1 MSAIESLFDVYFDE
15 EITEAEAEAEKLL
28 DVVIRVQAESSSNND
43 DLFSVCVLTVP
54 DVARFPLP
62 ARYSIGKVAV
72 DLAGLAELS
81 GGEVRKLIQPEL
93 PDDQLLEI
101 GAAEKL
107 REKPR
112 QMVLAAVTSEK
123 LARDMVC
130 DSCGQKPE
138 SFSDWVSRV
147 ARNPLSC
154 RIAAIAWRAGES
166 AEVVSFAPASL
177 EEEAAALADLRV
189 AWSQW
194 TVTKDHIR
202 GKNIGAWDAQQVM
215 RIVFARRLYVGIDCQ
230 HSDFNPSILR
240 SAVEWWSWA
249 RDIGGLAQVA
259 AALGIAAHE
268 IPHVLTDLEVY
279 QQFTA
284 EPGSLKLVD
293 AAASQLQLERD
304 LLQVLSTLY

>member
-15 EITEAEAEAEKLL
+15 EITEAEAEKLL
-28 DVVIRVQAESSSNND
+28 DVVLPVQAESSDD
-43 DLFSVCVLTVP
+43 DLFSVCLLTVP

-177 EEEAAALADLRV
+177 EDEAAALADLRV

-215 RIVFARRLYVGIDCQ
+215 RIVFARRLYVGFDDRDINF
-230 HSDFNPSILR
+230 HPSILR
-240 SAVEWWSWA
+240 SATEWWSWA
-249 RDIGGLAQVA
+249 REIGGLAQVA

>member
-1 MSAIESLFDVYFDE
+1 MSAIQSLFDVYFDD
-15 EITEAEAEAEKLL
+15 EITQAEAEKLL
-28 DVVIRVQAESSSNND
+28 DVVLPVPAESSSNDD
-43 DLFSVCVLTVP
+43 DLFSVCLLTVP

-93 PDDQLLEI
+93 PDDQLLSI

-177 EEEAAALADLRV
+177 EAEAAALADLRV

-194 TVTKDHIR
+194 QIPGMSTVS
-202 GKNIGAWDAQQVM
+202 AWDANQVM
-215 RIVFARRLYVGIDCQ
+215 RIVFARRLYAGFDDRDIE
-230 HSDFNPSILR
+230 FYPSR
-240 SAVEWWSWA
+240 RQVAAEWWSFA
-249 RDIGGLAQVA
+249 KDIGGLVA
-259 AALGIAAHE
+259 AASTLGIAAYE
-268 IPHVLTDLEVY
+268 IPYVLTDLEIY

-304 LLQVLSTLY
+304 LLQVLSRYY

>member
-1 MSAIESLFDVYFDE
+1 MSAIESLFDVHFDD
-15 EITEAEAEAEKLL
+15 EITQAEAEQLL
-28 DVVIRVQAESSSNND
+28 DVVLPVQAESSD
-43 DLFSVCVLTVP
+43 DYLFSVCLLTVP

-62 ARYSIGKVAV
+62 ARYSTGKVCV

-130 DSCGQKPE
+130 DCCGQKPE

-177 EEEAAALADLRV
+177 EDEAAALADLRV

-194 TVTKDHIR
+194 QVPASASAVC
-202 GKNIGAWDAQQVM
+202 AWDANQVI
-215 RIVFARRLYVGIDCQ
+215 RIVFARRLHAGFDDWDIDCQ
-230 HSDFNPSILR
+230 PSSLV
-240 SAVEWWSWA
+240 SATEWWAWA
-249 RDIGGLAQVA
+249 KDIGGLAQA
-259 AALGIAAHE
+259 ASALGIADHE
-268 IPHVLTDLEVY
+268 IPYVLTDLEVY

-304 LLQVLSTLY
+304 LLQVLSR